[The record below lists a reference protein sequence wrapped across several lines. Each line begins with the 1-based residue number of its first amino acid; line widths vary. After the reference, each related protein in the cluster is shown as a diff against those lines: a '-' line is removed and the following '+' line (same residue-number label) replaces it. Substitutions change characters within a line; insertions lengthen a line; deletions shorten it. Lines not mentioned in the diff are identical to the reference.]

1 MEKIKV
7 AQMIGSVV
15 EGGVESCV
23 MNYYKA
29 IDSTRV
35 EFDFF
40 VDRDSKIN
48 DRKQIEALGGK
59 VIITPH
65 YTDIFRYISFVKRK
79 FKENGYDIVHA
90 EMTTLNFIPLLIAKS
105 ADIKVR
111 ISHGH
116 STSNQ
121 KERIRNLI
129 KNVLRPFSRWG
140 ANACFACSEKAGRW
154 LYGDRYYN
162 SGKVTIINN
171 AIELER
177 FRFSMETRQ
186 RIREKLAISP
196 ETFVVGHIGRFCAQK
211 NHAYLLSIFKGI
223 LEKRPD
229 SLLLLVGEG
238 DMMDETKALASS
250 LGISDKV
257 LFLGSQK
264 RPEDFYNA
272 MDVFALPSL
281 YEGLPIV
288 AIEAQ
293 TNGLPCFFSTEVTK
307 EANLLD
313 STEYLTLDDPEEW
326 KGKVS
331 SVTFSEEERLK
342 GYSVMSETKYSIR
355 KEAGKLLEL
364 YTSFLEE
371 NNPNR

>member
-29 IDSTRV
+29 IDSARV

-40 VDRDSKIN
+40 VDRDSKII
-48 DRKQIEALGGK
+48 DRKQIETLGGK

-105 ADIKVR
+105 AGIKVR

-140 ANACFACSEKAGRW
+140 ANVCFACSEKAGRW

-186 RIREKLAISP
+186 RIREQLAIST

-223 LEKRPD
+223 LENRLD

-250 LGISDKV
+250 LGVSEKV

-288 AIEAQ
+288 AVEAQ

-326 KGKVS
+326 KRKVS

-364 YTSFLEE
+364 YTSLLKEKD
-371 NNPNR
+371 R